1 MANAHR
7 KTTCWIAALLLAWA
21 LAMGAVAETAVSE
34 IIYLYLPA
42 CESCARAVAALD
54 ALPET
59 VTVARGGEE
68 IESPVTVTRVDIS
81 ADPARADALFDA
93 YGVPEDDR
101 IAPCV
106 FFGSE
111 YLSGA
116 DAIESQLAE
125 KVAAG
130 AALVADGADAPQAED
145 GAAQPESAEAA
156 GAPEAM
162 TLAGTIGAGLVA
174 GLNTCALSML
184 LLFLSVL
191 LEAGKRAKLLAACF
205 LAAKFVCYLLIGF
218 VLLDVLQ
225 RFNPQWMQPLA
236 RYVLTV
242 MGTLLIALNLWDA
255 WQARGERYGRV
266 RNQLPRGMR
275 ARLHRA
281 IRALTSRRVLAPAAA
296 LLGVVVALG
305 EFLCAGQIYLMRL
318 LAAVQSGA
326 GAQAVNLAA
335 YCAAFVAPSAAI
347 CALVL
352 GGRSQARVSAF
363 LAEHMA
369 AVKLATALVM
379 ALLIAAAWW
388 M

>member
-116 DAIESQLAE
+116 DAIESQLARRSPR
-125 KVAAG
+125 ARHLSRTARTRRRQRT
-130 AALVADGADAPQAED
+130 ARRSR
-145 GAAQPESAEAA
+145 ESAEAA

-191 LEAGKRAKLLAACF
+191 LEAGGKRAKLLAGMLSGGEICLLSAHRH
-205 LAAKFVCYLLIGF
+205 VCC
-218 VLLDVLQ
+218 
-225 RFNPQWMQPLA
+225 WTCCSA
-236 RYVLTV
+236 LTRS
-242 MGTLLIALNLWDA
+242 GCSRW
-255 WQARGERYGRV
+255 
-266 RNQLPRGMR
+266 RGM
-275 ARLHRA
+275 
-281 IRALTSRRVLAPAAA
+281 
-296 LLGVVVALG
+296 
-305 EFLCAGQIYLMRL
+305 C
-318 LAAVQSGA
+318 
-326 GAQAVNLAA
+326 
-335 YCAAFVAPSAAI
+335 
-347 CALVL
+347 
-352 GGRSQARVSAF
+352 
-363 LAEHMA
+363 
-369 AVKLATALVM
+369 
-379 ALLIAAAWW
+379 
-388 M
+388 